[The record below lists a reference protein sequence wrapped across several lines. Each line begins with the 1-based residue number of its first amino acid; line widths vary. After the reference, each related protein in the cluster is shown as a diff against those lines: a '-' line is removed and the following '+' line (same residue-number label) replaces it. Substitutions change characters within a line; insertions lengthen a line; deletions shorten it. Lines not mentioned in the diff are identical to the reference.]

1 MTKWTEEL
9 ERKIMS
15 AEEEIL
21 KRPFRFKRNKEAEFS
36 KLNANQKNDL
46 YQEAKRRSKEVF
58 SFNEELKENYNEI
71 ESMLSS
77 HLKQGSDYKNIP
89 KH

>member
-1 MTKWTEEL
+1 
-9 ERKIMS
+9 MS

-46 YQEAKRRSKEVF
+46 FQ
-58 SFNEELKENYNEI
+58 
-71 ESMLSS
+71 
-77 HLKQGSDYKNIP
+77 
-89 KH
+89 